1 LGQKVASEWEVYLP
15 RVAFILNCT
24 ARKSLGGRTPFE
36 VVTGLTVQLPNHCV
50 TGLWPAAITAD
61 KYARDLVHSLSEVY
75 AAVHRVQL
83 SDLEKREDGA
93 SKGVGGV
100 FTEGELVLVRLPPD
114 LLSEIS
120 KKKSEEE
127 GLKDDFKGKK
137 YISKRLL
144 SKCYPGLYRVA
155 SKISDHAYN
164 VADATEPERK
174 LSFKN
179 PINVTRLVR
188 IQEVRMSDFA
198 IEGERVIEVLSQ
210 LDADT
215 WTKARVIEMG
225 ADGRVLLHWQDSG
238 TKEFVDLTSRRYR
251 WIQ

>member
-1 LGQKVASEWEVYLP
+1 MPS
-15 RVAFILNCT
+15 
-24 ARKSLGGRTPFE
+24 
-36 VVTGLTVQLPNHCV
+36 HCV

-61 KYARDLVHSLSEVY
+61 KYARDLVQSLSEVY

-100 FTEGELVLVRLPPD
+100 FQEGELVLVRLPPN
-114 LLSEIS
+114 LASEIA
-120 KKKSEEE
+120 KHKSEEE
-127 GLKDDFKGKK
+127 GLKDDFQGKK

-155 SKISDHAYN
+155 SKISD
-164 VADATEPERK
+164 

-179 PINVTRLVR
+179 PINVIRLVR

-210 LDADT
+210 CDADT
-215 WTKARVIEMG
+215 WTKARVVEIG
-225 ADGRVLLHWQDSG
+225 ADRRV
-238 TKEFVDLTSRRYR
+238 
-251 WIQ
+251 